1 MSDEN
6 LQNERVDNAD
16 DFPVGHERLKRSKRT
31 RIILILVTV
40 VLIAALGGL
49 GYLGFTVFQEGAN
62 GDDSGIKPVTDIP
75 DTPIKD
81 PDAPDEIRIQETSIP
96 NLAALFGLSIDEVA
110 SRLGSDFQLKSTAPV
125 DDPSNTNIKQLA
137 TFSYNVTVIGGN
149 PGAHPSSLLPSQSIY
164 VSLDESGKVIDIYY
178 TCDMRL
184 LGYPEGS
191 FGDLLAND
199 SVVSGSLAAAG
210 ITPRDFVYA
219 PPNPEDCITY
229 DNANSANR
237 KIVKQSQ
244 IFSGRNLSE
253 SIPTAWT
260 LTVTYDFGSGVN
272 GTSEYREATRI
283 ISLKLA

>member
-1 MSDEN
+1 MSVDTE
-6 LQNERVDNAD
+6 QNEFADKVDD
-16 DFPVGHERLKRSKRT
+16 LFVGHERLKRSRRT
-31 RIILILVTV
+31 RIILILVIV
-40 VLIAALGGL
+40 VLVAALGGL
-49 GYLGFTVFQEGAN
+49 AYLGFTVFQEGAD
-62 GDDSGIKPVTDIP
+62 GDGSGIKPVTDIL

-81 PDAPDEIRIQETSIP
+81 QDAPDEMHIQETSIP
-96 NLAALFGLSIDEVA
+96 NLVSLFGMTVDEV
-110 SRLGSDFQLKSTAPV
+110 SVRLGNEFQLKSTAPV
-125 DDPSNTNIKQLA
+125 TDASNQNIKQLA
-137 TFSYNVTVIGGN
+137 TFSYNVTVTGGN
-149 PGAHPSSLLPSQSIY
+149 SDAHLSALLPSQSIY

-199 SVVSGSLAAAG
+199 SVVSGSLTAAG

-219 PPNPEDCITY
+219 APNPDDCITY
-229 DNANSANR
+229 DNVNSANR
-237 KIVKQSQ
+237 KVVKQSQ

-260 LTVTYDFGSGVN
+260 LTVSYDFGSGVASIN
-272 GTSEYREATRI
+272 EYREATRI